1 MRVALTL
8 EQCWHRVPGGT
19 AVAALELA
27 RALADRGDVAPV
39 GVAARHRHP
48 PPEAFRSPIDVRHLA
63 LPRPLLY
70 ESWLRLRRPGVT
82 RATGP
87 VDVVHATT
95 IMVPPRSGPLVVTI
109 HDLAFLHEEGH
120 ATRRGR
126 RLFERSLELVRRDA
140 DLVLCSS
147 AATLADCEAQ
157 GIDAERLRLVP
168 LGVRVRPATADD
180 VARVRRRYGLDGPYV
195 LFAGTNEPRK
205 NLPRLVEACA
215 RPGGMP
221 LVLAGPAGWGEQ
233 VPAGGSVRVLG
244 LVPEDD
250 LRALYAGADVFAYPS
265 LREGFG
271 LPVLEA
277 MAQGAPV
284 VTSRGTSTEEVA
296 GGAAVLV
303 DPFDVADIARGLDE
317 AHATS
322 RELAAAGRARAAAAT
337 WDRTAELTVAAYREA
352 AGRA

>member
-1 MRVALTL
+1 MALTL

-27 RALADRGDVAPV
+27 RALATREDVTPV
-39 GVAARHRHP
+39 GVAAGHRHP
-48 PPEAFRSPIDVRHLA
+48 PPEAFRPPIGVRHLA

-70 ESWLRLRRPGVT
+70 ESWLRLRRPAVT
-82 RATGP
+82 GATGP

-126 RLFERSLELVRRDA
+126 RLFERSLALVRRDA

-157 GIDAERLRLVP
+157 GIDAKRLRLVP
-168 LGVRVRPATADD
+168 LGVDVRPATAED
-180 VARVRRRYGLDGPYV
+180 VARVCRRYGLDGAYV

-205 NLPRLVEACA
+205 NLPRLVEACG
-215 RPGGMP
+215 RQRLP

-244 LVPEDD
+244 LVPDDD
-250 LRALYAGADVFAYPS
+250 LRALYAGAAVFAYPS

-303 DPFDVADIARGLDE
+303 DPLDVADIARGLEE
-317 AHATS
+317 ACTRS

-337 WDRTAELTVAAYREA
+337 WARTAELTVAAYREA
-352 AGRA
+352 ADHA